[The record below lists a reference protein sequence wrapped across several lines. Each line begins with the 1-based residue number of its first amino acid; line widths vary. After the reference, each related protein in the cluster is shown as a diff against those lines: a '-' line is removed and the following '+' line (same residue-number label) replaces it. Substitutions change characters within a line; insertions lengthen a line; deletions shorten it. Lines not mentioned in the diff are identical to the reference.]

1 MKYNPYYNK
10 STMNLKQLASDLEK
24 QGLRCDYDDKLN
36 ILFVS
41 YLNFIEKVGIELSKT
56 KYWKVYF
63 YDCFRD
69 IRYYEKSTNWEVV
82 KLLKKTLDRS
92 IKIRKKENIQ

>member
-1 MKYNPYYNK
+1 MKCNQYYNK
-10 STMNLKQLASDLEK
+10 ATMNYKQLARDLEK

-36 ILFVS
+36 IMFVS

-82 KLLKKTLDRS
+82 KLLKKLL
-92 IKIRKKENIQ
+92 IEV

>member
-1 MKYNPYYNK
+1 MKCNQYYNK
-10 STMNLKQLASDLEK
+10 DNMNYKQLARDLEK

-41 YLNFIEKVGIELSKT
+41 YLNFIDKVAIELSKA

-69 IRYYEKSTNWEVV
+69 IGYYEKSTNWGVV
-82 KLLKKTLDRS
+82 KLLKKLL
-92 IKIRKKENIQ
+92 IEV

>member
-1 MKYNPYYNK
+1 MKSVKEVNSYYNA
-10 STMNLKQLASDLEK
+10 TMNYKQLASDLEK

-36 ILFVS
+36 IMFVS

-69 IRYYEKSTNWEVV
+69 ISYYEKSTNWEVV
-82 KLLKKTLDRS
+82 KLLKKLL
-92 IKIRKKENIQ
+92 IEA